1 MSSGA
6 FRSSAA
12 FRIFVEFVAPPIAFF
27 LIVLVGW
34 DVITGAGF
42 VDPLMLPSPRDVANE
57 LHYGFSS
64 GIFLPHIGT
73 TLAETLIA
81 LVIAVMLGVS
91 TAAFVAQS
99 EEVRE
104 VANPILVAFEAFPKI
119 ALAPLA
125 ITWFGYGIGSK
136 VALATAIAYFPVLI
150 ATLAGLAATPQ
161 GQIDLFQA
169 LGASRWQTL
178 VKLKIPYAVPYILS
192 GINIAVIAA
201 LIGSIVAEFAGS
213 RAGLGRLILYANE
226 VLATDR
232 VFAIL
237 IVLSTV
243 GIVLHFGT
251 QIARRHLISWAK

>member
-1 MSSGA
+1 M
-6 FRSSAA
+6 RSAA
-12 FRIFVEFVAPPIAFF
+12 LRGLIEVVVPPLAFF
-27 LIVLVGW
+27 LIVLACW
-34 DVITGAGF
+34 DVITAAGF
-42 VDPLMLPSPRDVANE
+42 VDPLMLPSPRDVANQ

-64 GIFLPHIGT
+64 GIFWPHIGT

-81 LVIAVMLGVS
+81 LAISIVLGVAS
-91 TAAFVAQS
+91 AAFVAQS
-99 EEVRE
+99 EELRE

-136 VALATAIAYFPVLI
+136 VYLATAIAYFPVLI
-150 ATLAGLAATPQ
+150 ATLAGLGAVPA
-161 GQIDLFQA
+161 GQQDLFRA
-169 LGASRWQTL
+169 LGASRMQTL
-178 VKLKIPYAVPYILS
+178 IKLKIPYALPYILS
-192 GINIAVIAA
+192 GVNIAAIAA

-237 IVLSTV
+237 IVLSSV
-243 GIVLHFGT
+243 GISLHFAT
-251 QIARRHLISWAK
+251 QFARRRLTSWAS